1 MEEKLQSLADKI
13 ARNKP
18 LNVDEAASVAAI
30 LQILA
35 QGFDPRPYFTPD
47 RDHAFPR
54 VAADIVLY
62 ARIERARAH
71 STQAKALEATANQAG
86 ISIATAKRV
95 YERVRK
101 TYFQEQ

>member
-1 MEEKLQSLADKI
+1 M
-13 ARNKP
+13 
-18 LNVDEAASVAAI
+18 
-30 LQILA
+30 
-35 QGFDPRPYFTPD
+35 
-47 RDHAFPR
+47 
-54 VAADIVLY
+54 AADIVLY

>member
-1 MEEKLQSLADKI
+1 MEEQLQSLADKI
-13 ARNKP
+13 ARDDP
-18 LNVDEAASVAAI
+18 LNIDEAASVAAI

-35 QGFDPRPYFTPD
+35 QGFDPRPYFTPA

>member
-1 MEEKLQSLADKI
+1 MEEQLQSLADKI
-13 ARNKP
+13 ARDDP
-18 LNVDEAASVAAI
+18 LNIDEAASVAAI

-35 QGFDPRPYFTPD
+35 QGFDPRPYFAPD
-47 RDHAFPR
+47 QGHAFPR